1 MGDLGEERRRGERWF
16 GDFLLLLGGG
26 RDWLVLYPGARVF
39 DPMLFVLVGFCGWVW
54 MYLWVFFPFT
64 SFEHGA
70 AFGGIRFERY
80 VLSDT
85 IAILF
90 LRCRGHSIEKSR
102 PSCVRRDIFSW
113 SLRECRCAG

>member
-1 MGDLGEERRRGERWF
+1 MGLDVSMG
-16 GDFLLLLGGG
+16 
-26 RDWLVLYPGARVF
+26 VF
-39 DPMLFVLVGFCGWVW
+39 PCH
-54 MYLWVFFPFT
+54 FFRTWCCF
-64 SFEHGA
+64 S
-70 AFGGIRFERY
+70 GGIRFERY

-90 LRCRGHSIEKSR
+90 LRRRGHSIEKSR